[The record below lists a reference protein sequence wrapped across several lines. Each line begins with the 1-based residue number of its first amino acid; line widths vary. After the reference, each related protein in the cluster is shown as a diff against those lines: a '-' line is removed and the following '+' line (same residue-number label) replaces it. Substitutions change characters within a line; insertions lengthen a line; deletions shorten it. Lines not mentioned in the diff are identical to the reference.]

1 MAQHAFT
8 TRYSRRVRVLH
19 TKVGI
24 CLPFTLEESS
34 ARQIRIEKYSAIWD
48 TGATHSA
55 ITAKVADDLGLKPTG
70 IAEVLHAK
78 GKSSTNTYLVN
89 ISLPNKV
96 MMGQVR
102 VTEVEL
108 IPDSNLTDEDQP
120 QILIGMDIIG
130 MGDFAVTNVNG
141 KTIMSFRTPSAREI
155 DFVPESN
162 ESNIMEDGNRHTRR
176 AFDAKKRKGQ
186 L

>member
-1 MAQHAFT
+1 MRQHAFT
-8 TRYSRRVRVLH
+8 TRYPGRVRVLL
-19 TKVGI
+19 TKVGV
-24 CLPFTLEESS
+24 CSPFTAEETKN
-34 ARQIRIEKYSAIWD
+34 RQVKLGEYVAIWD

-55 ITAKVADDLGLKPTG
+55 ITRVIADDLGLKPTG
-70 IAEVLHAK
+70 IVEVHHAR

-108 IPDSNLTDEDQP
+108 IPDANSAEKDQP
-120 QILIGMDIIG
+120 QVLIGMDIIG
-130 MGDFAVTNVNG
+130 MGDFAVTNVNS
-141 KTIMSFRTPSAREI
+141 KTVLSFRTPSAKEI

-162 ESNIMEDGNRHTRR
+162 ENNVKEVGNRHTRR
-176 AFDAKKRKGQ
+176 AFEARKRKG
-186 L
+186 LL